1 MRNLPKKDEFIFR
14 IKEHL
19 QHRDSDVVRL
29 LWKGYLAA
37 LLEWG
42 LLEVNDY
49 DELKVLFSDV
59 GKEELREIFL
69 GFPDEDE

>member
-1 MRNLPKKDEFIFR
+1 MRSLPKKEEFIFR

-42 LLEVNDY
+42 FFDPNDY
-49 DELKVLFSDV
+49 HELNRDLGEL
-59 GKEELREIFL
+59 GKDELREIFL
-69 GFPDEDE
+69 GFPDKDE